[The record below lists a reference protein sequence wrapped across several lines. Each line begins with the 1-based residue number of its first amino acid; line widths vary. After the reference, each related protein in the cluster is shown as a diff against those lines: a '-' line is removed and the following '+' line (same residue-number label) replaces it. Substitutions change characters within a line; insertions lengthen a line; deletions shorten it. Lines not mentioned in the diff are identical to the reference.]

1 MRNSKKIFDLMKIID
16 FANEALRYKIAE
28 NMREREDLLR
38 EYNKAIENEAKSVF
52 IAHKDGLKEVGKYL

>member
-28 NMREREDLLR
+28 NMREREQLLR
-38 EYNKAIENEAKSVF
+38 EYNKSVESESKSAF
-52 IAHKDGLKEVGKYL
+52 IANKDGLKEVGKYL